1 MKKKNSL
8 SSRTRYRSRSKRD
21 RSRSRSPFTMKDY
34 RSGDGMITRIWG
46 PTMWHFLHT
55 MSFNYPVHPSCEDK
69 KNYRDFILNLQNTLP
84 CKYCR
89 QNLTKNLSEMPLRL
103 GVEMESRDSFSR
115 YIYRLHERVNK
126 MLGKESGLSF
136 SDVRDRYEHFRSHC
150 TQGTDGSLKT
160 SLASRDEHS
169 QGTDGSSVVRGS
181 KKTAKKSIMGG
192 DDSKSKS
199 DSKKY
204 TLKRSSLVGAS
215 LAHGIPAGASTTSK
229 KHTGCTVP
237 LHGKKAKAIIEIVPL
252 PRESSSSSS
261 SSSIIIDKKCLLK
274 AA

>member
-8 SSRTRYRSRSKRD
+8 SSRSSKRD
-21 RSRSRSPFTMKDY
+21 RSRSKSPFTMKDY

-169 QGTDGSSVVRGS
+169 QGTDGSSVVGGS

-199 DSKKY
+199 KSKSNSGKKPTSKKY
-204 TLKRSSLVGAS
+204 TLKRSSLSAAAS
-215 LAHGIPAGASTTSK
+215 EK
-229 KHTGCTVP
+229 KHSGCTVP